1 MTGGKSGEPVSQRK
15 PVQVDPQVHDLTMIL
30 LYLTRW
36 TEQNLRKLRPGEE
49 VAWRAWKGHDWAALD
64 KLQEEGLIAFSYR
77 AKSLG
82 LTEQGEREARRLLR
96 KYGFRPSS
104 DGKTTDE

>member
-1 MTGGKSGEPVSQRK
+1 MRGEAPRESVSRRK
-15 PVQVDPQVHDLTMIL
+15 PVQVDPQVRDLTMVL

-64 KLQEEGLIAFSYR
+64 KLQEEGLIAFSYK

-82 LTEQGEREARRLLR
+82 LTEAGEEEAHRLLR
-96 KYGFRPSS
+96 RYGLEG
-104 DGKTTDE
+104 GKRSAP

>member
-1 MTGGKSGEPVSQRK
+1 MRGDAPRESASRRK
-15 PVQVDPQVHDLTMIL
+15 PAQVDPEVRDLTMML

-36 TEQNLRKLRPGEE
+36 TEQNLRKLGPGEG

-64 KLQEEGLIAFSYR
+64 KLQEEGLIALSNK

-82 LTEQGEREARRLLR
+82 LTEAGEEEARRLLR
-96 KYGFRPSS
+96 KYGWEG
-104 DGKTTDE
+104 GKRTAP

>member
-1 MTGGKSGEPVSQRK
+1 MRGEAPRDSASRRK
-15 PVQVDPQVHDLTMIL
+15 PVQVDSQVRDLTMML

-36 TEQNLRKLRPGEE
+36 TEQNLRKLGPGEE

-64 KLQEEGLIAFSYR
+64 KLQKEGLIAFSYK

-82 LTEQGEREARRLLR
+82 LTEAGEEEAQRLLR
-96 KYGFRPSS
+96 KYGPS
-104 DGKTTDE
+104 EVEPEP